1 LSGTVLVIIF
11 LSSRPREQ
19 LLTKGKVYTFRRGK
33 LRKKLGSD
41 WAAAR
46 RGGHKIADV
55 IINPI
60 IHVKPN
66 HLEGAL
72 RPLVDYS
79 GFDSVRD
86 WLEEI
91 YRINERLP
99 EGWIYRVDTINRRSY
114 AVMRPIVVLS
124 GDAPGVVIEL

>member
-1 LSGTVLVIIF
+1 MVIIF
-11 LSSRPREQ
+11 SNPLARNQ

-33 LRKKLGSD
+33 LRKKLRSD

-66 HLEGAL
+66 RFSGAL

-79 GFDSVRD
+79 GFDSVRE
-86 WLEEI
+86 WLEARAQSI
-91 YRINERLP
+91 PAMGLRHIWDAHGPSHGPAANTYSGQADAAVLP
-99 EGWIYRVDTINRRSY
+99 GFQN
-114 AVMRPIVVLS
+114 AVR
-124 GDAPGVVIEL
+124 

>member
-1 LSGTVLVIIF
+1 MVIIF
-11 LSSRPREQ
+11 KNHQARTQ

-41 WAAAR
+41 WATTM
-46 RGGHKIADV
+46 RGGPKIADV

-60 IHVKPN
+60 MHIEPN
-66 HLEGAL
+66 HLEGSL

-86 WLEEI
+86 WLETI
-91 YRINERLP
+91 CTRHAKLP
-99 EGWIYRVDTINRRSY
+99 EGWIYRVDNINHKS
-114 AVMRPIVVLS
+114 LCD
-124 GDAPGVVIEL
+124 DAPQSLV

>member
-1 LSGTVLVIIF
+1 MVIIF
-11 LSSRPREQ
+11 SSSRAREQ

-46 RGGHKIADV
+46 RGGHKIADI

-66 HLEGAL
+66 RFSGAL
-72 RPLVDYS
+72 RPLVDHS
-79 GFDSVRD
+79 GFDSVRE

-99 EGWIYRVDTINRRSY
+99 EGWIYRVDTINRKSY
-114 AVMRPIVVLS
+114 VVMRPIAALTQPRARS
-124 GDAPGVVIEL
+124 